1 MNKKNSEL
9 KFDRETLV
17 AAIRD
22 TRAKMQ
28 DMIMHKDFFAKLKFE
43 QTAYLPY
50 KKDNNPP
57 ETNFIE
63 FLNQLFTSLA
73 SLMADEYI
81 KKYNKGSEWQ
91 AEYAIGEKNGRDI
104 NWNSNNEHIIAE
116 VFAATKTSSNNKL
129 QEDIKAL
136 CSHKEN
142 DGDDILQRYVFFI
155 LAQNEFDELENDN
168 SKGVKKFQSMTNYCS
183 KSGVKI
189 TAQPKIIGDD
199 NIKNWQCKY
208 LHDKNDKNAKNV
220 TIVCF
225 SQKYAQEFL
234 NNICK

>member
-17 AAIRD
+17 SAIRN
-22 TRAKMQ
+22 TRAKLQ
-28 DMIMHKDFFAKLKFE
+28 DMIMYNDFFAKLKFE

-50 KKDNNPP
+50 KKSNNSP

-63 FLNQLFTSLA
+63 FLNQLFTSLT
-73 SLMADEYI
+73 SLMADKYI
-81 KKYNKGSEWQ
+81 KDKKRSEWQ

-104 NWNSNNEHIIAE
+104 NWRNSNGKHIIAE

-129 QEDIKAL
+129 KEDIKAL
-136 CSHKEN
+136 CSPKKN
-142 DGDDILQRYVFFI
+142 DGKVIQRYVFFI
-155 LAQNEFDELENDN
+155 LAQNEFEKLGNDN
-168 SKGVKKFQSMTNYCS
+168 PQRVKEIQSMTNYCS
-183 KSGVKI
+183 KSGCQIAVKS
-189 TAQPKIIGDD
+189 KINGDE

-208 LHDKNDKNAKNV
+208 HHDKNDKNGKNV

-234 NNICK
+234 NNMCK

>member
-9 KFDRETLV
+9 KFDCETIV

-50 KKDNNPP
+50 KKSNNSP

-73 SLMADEYI
+73 SLMADKYI
-81 KKYNKGSEWQ
+81 KDKKGCEWQ
-91 AEYAIGEKNGRDI
+91 AEYSIGEKNGRDI
-104 NWNSNNEHIIAE
+104 IWNCNNEHIIAE

-129 QEDIKAL
+129 KEDIKAL
-136 CSHKEN
+136 CSPKNNEDN
-142 DGDDILQRYVFFI
+142 VIQRYVFFI
-155 LAQNEFDELENDN
+155 LAQNEFEKLENAN
-168 SKGVKKFQSMTNYCS
+168 PKGVKKFQSMTNYCS
-183 KSGVKI
+183 KSGCQIAVKSEI
-189 TAQPKIIGDD
+189 NGDD
-199 NIKNWQCKY
+199 NIKNWQCEY
-208 LHDKNDKNAKNV
+208 HHDKNDKNVKNV

-225 SQKYAQEFL
+225 SQKYAQEVL
-234 NNICK
+234 EQYV

>member
-17 AAIRD
+17 SAIRN
-22 TRAKMQ
+22 TRAKLQ
-28 DMIMHKDFFAKLKFE
+28 DMIMYNDFFAKLKFE

-81 KKYNKGSEWQ
+81 KYNKESEWE
-91 AEYAIGEKNGRDI
+91 ATYAIGEKNGRDI
-104 NWNSNNEHIIAE
+104 NWNSNGENIIAE

-129 QEDIKAL
+129 KEDIKAL
-136 CSHKEN
+136 CAPKKN
-142 DGDDILQRYVFFI
+142 DGNVIQRYVFFI
-155 LAQNEFDELENDN
+155 LAQNEFEKLDN

-189 TAQPKIIGDD
+189 TAQSEISGDD
-199 NIKNWQCKY
+199 NIKNWQCEY
-208 LHDKNDKNAKNV
+208 LYDKNAENV

>member
-73 SLMADEYI
+73 SLMADKYI
-81 KKYNKGSEWQ
+81 KDKKGSKWQ

-104 NWNSNNEHIIAE
+104 IWNSNKKHIIAE

-129 QEDIKAL
+129 KEDIKAL
-136 CSHKEN
+136 FVPKEN
-142 DGDDILQRYVFFI
+142 DGKVIQRYVFFI
-155 LAQNEFDELENDN
+155 LAQNEFDELGKDN
-168 SKGVKKFQSMTNYCS
+168 PQRVKKIQSMTNYCS

-189 TAQPKIIGDD
+189 IAKPKISGDV
-199 NIKNWQCKY
+199 NIINWQCKY